1 MSTPHQDG
9 EALIPRPPLTTAALR
24 AAVAQ
29 IAPAYLGQFVDHLD
43 QATEQA
49 ARQSTVAPLQNFLQ
63 QWGEFVA
70 IQRHPAWA
78 ARLQALEQKSP
89 LLPTE
94 PSWSRPWP
102 KSARSRHPRAER
114 PSVSDAWT
122 WEYNPD
128 TEHVIAGLPPT
139 VILEVERLADQL
151 AVLGRDAT
159 RAGRGPLHGEVFERL
174 ICSAAVDSSTSLS
187 RSICALC

>member
-1 MSTPHQDG
+1 MSTPHQEG

-70 IQRHPAWA
+70 IQRRPARA
-78 ARLQALEQKSP
+78 ARLQALEAEVAAATDRVK
-89 LLPTE
+89 LGAALAEITE
-94 PSWSRPWP
+94 ITT
-102 KSARSRHPRAER
+102 SARRE
-114 PSVSDAWT
+114 
-122 WEYNPD
+122 
-128 TEHVIAGLPPT
+128 
-139 VILEVERLADQL
+139 
-151 AVLGRDAT
+151 AV
-159 RAGRGPLHGEVFERL
+159 GE
-174 ICSAAVDSSTSLS
+174 
-187 RSICALC
+187 